1 MIQQV
6 LIAQIESDAT
16 LLAAFGRRIYP
27 VVLPNRVQF
36 PAIVYYVPT
45 MPISHTMQGAGTIDQ
60 ATVHLIVYADTYLE
74 AWAAANVLRAAL
86 DGQAGTWGDTKIGA
100 CLLDDMGKNRCQVE
114 VKVKTGND
122 NLVNL
127 SQGGEMLQAA
137 PGLLM

>member
-86 DGQAGTWGDTKIGA
+86 DGQAGTWGDTAGVV
-100 CLLDDMGKNRCQVE
+100 CLLDDMG
-114 VKVKTGND
+114 D
-122 NLVNL
+122 APALVAEN
-127 SQGGEMLQAA
+127 EAA
-137 PGLLM
+137 VAWGVRLDFTIQFEE